1 MKHLILSIA
10 LVISV
15 PTLGW
20 ASESVDIL
28 LERAVDQLVTSGY
41 TGDTSAAERYLH
53 AVLEEQPDHL
63 EANWQ
68 RVYLSLVDLLNVE
81 LSDRVKGLSTLAPAI
96 ERVEKLADKGKNRAF
111 FHFVRATHAS
121 FYNNFERAMKDI
133 DLAVAL
139 DSGSLRYQTAKA
151 RLLIEDGN
159 WSKHDGRIEQG
170 ISLLKRTREALLER
184 PTPYLHDANFALYL
198 AGAISSLSRPRWNE
212 VVEYYRQFIEQSAP
226 SVPYAFAWNNVSIA
240 YKELGE
246 CAQAK
251 DAAEQALKVM
261 KFGAA
266 ETNKR
271 HAELCLE
278 MQKMGLIGP
287 KEALPAS

>member
-15 PTLGW
+15 PTLGL
-20 ASESVDIL
+20 ATESVDIL
-28 LERAVDQLVTSGY
+28 LERAVDQLVKSGY
-41 TGDTSAAERYLH
+41 RGDTSAAERYLH

-81 LSDRVKGLSTLAPAI
+81 LSDRVKGLSTLSPAI

-151 RLLIEDGN
+151 RLLIDDGN

-184 PTPYLHDANFALYL
+184 PTPYLHDASFAFYL

-278 MQKMGLIGP
+278 MQKMGLVGP
-287 KEALPAS
+287 KEAL

>member
-20 ASESVDIL
+20 ASENVDML
-28 LERAVDQLVTSGY
+28 LERAVDQLVKSGY
-41 TGDTSAAERYLH
+41 RGDTSAAERYLH

-184 PTPYLHDANFALYL
+184 PTPYLHDANFAFYL

-226 SVPYAFAWNNVSIA
+226 SVPYTLAWNNVSIA

>member
-1 MKHLILSIA
+1 M
-10 LVISV
+10 
-15 PTLGW
+15 
-20 ASESVDIL
+20 
-28 LERAVDQLVTSGY
+28 
-41 TGDTSAAERYLH
+41 
-53 AVLEEQPDHL
+53 
-63 EANWQ
+63 
-68 RVYLSLVDLLNVE
+68 
-81 LSDRVKGLSTLAPAI
+81 
-96 ERVEKLADKGKNRAF
+96 
-111 FHFVRATHAS
+111 
-121 FYNNFERAMKDI
+121 
-133 DLAVAL
+133 
-139 DSGSLRYQTAKA
+139 
-151 RLLIEDGN
+151 
-159 WSKHDGRIEQG
+159 
-170 ISLLKRTREALLER
+170 
-184 PTPYLHDANFALYL
+184 
-198 AGAISSLSRPRWNE
+198 
-212 VVEYYRQFIEQSAP
+212 EYYRQFIEQSAP